1 MCKKGPPAVWTKE
14 KIEEAFAGYHYR
26 KFCIKVLLCIGVGPY
41 FFKASIWA
49 ADTQN
54 I

>member
-1 MCKKGPPAVWTKE
+1 MKILVFSDTHGNPECMLHAV
-14 KIEEAFAGYHYR
+14 
-26 KFCIKVLLCIGVGPY
+26 
-41 FFKASIWA
+41 KASIWA